1 MHWADILIS
10 RLMLAIDWCAGV
22 FALGFKIIVTPIDLR
37 SNYPGGEDWRAS
49 GGAADVRRRMH
60 LARSL
65 TGRRVGGMICSGDL
79 GSRRLMLVG

>member
-10 RLMLAIDWCAGV
+10 RLMLAIDWYAGV
-22 FALGFKIIVTPIDLR
+22 VALGFKIIATRIDLR
-37 SNYPGGEDWRAS
+37 SNYPGGKDWRAP

-79 GSRRLMLVG
+79 GARRLMLVG

>member
-1 MHWADILIS
+1 MHWADIVIS
-10 RLMLAIDWCAGV
+10 RLMLAIDWCAG
-22 FALGFKIIVTPIDLR
+22 FLDLSFEIIAMPIDPR
-37 SNYPGGEDWRAS
+37 ARYPGGEDWRAS

-79 GSRRLMLVG
+79 SVGRLMLVG